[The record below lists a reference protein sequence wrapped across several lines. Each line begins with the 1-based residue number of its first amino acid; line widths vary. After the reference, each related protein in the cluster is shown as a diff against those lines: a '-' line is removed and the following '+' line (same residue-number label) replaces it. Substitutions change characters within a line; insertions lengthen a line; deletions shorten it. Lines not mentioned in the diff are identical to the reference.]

1 METYVSE
8 TSIILAG
15 FVQISNPEYWAST
28 RTVTT
33 IRLKKLPQIG
43 FLKLATEQKK
53 QHFHWFQLLPRTTLE
68 KKYPLLGFP
77 THSRALW
84 DFSKVELVGKVY
96 YCKSTSQCE
105 ITVGLLVVKRQ
116 CSSNWHICH
125 IARRLEFLLYHV
137 CLFVPASA
145 GIHAHVYGS
154 AGGTVYRPVYVCLQ
168 GWLLIQ

>member
-105 ITVGLLVVKRQ
+105 ITVGCLLWKDNVAVIDTFAILPDGWSF
-116 CSSNWHICH
+116 CCIM
-125 IARRLEFLLYHV
+125 FV
-137 CLFVPASA
+137 CLCLRLREYTHMYTDLPVGQCIVLFMYASRDD
-145 GIHAHVYGS
+145 Y
-154 AGGTVYRPVYVCLQ
+154 
-168 GWLLIQ
+168 